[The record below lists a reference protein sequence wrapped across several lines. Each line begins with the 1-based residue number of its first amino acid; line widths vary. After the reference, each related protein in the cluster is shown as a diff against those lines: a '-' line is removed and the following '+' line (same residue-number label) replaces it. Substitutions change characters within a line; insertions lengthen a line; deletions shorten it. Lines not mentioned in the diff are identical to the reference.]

1 MGRAGY
7 VWMTSPECSD
17 VPLEQCT
24 MGRGW
29 WENLDV
35 ASCILTM
42 DDGKLLDNLLSG
54 AEKREVRP
62 WARKVSH
69 SDY

>member
-1 MGRAGY
+1 
-7 VWMTSPECSD
+7 
-17 VPLEQCT
+17 

-54 AEKREVRP
+54 AEKGEVRP